1 MVKAPDYGMPEWAGD
16 VEVNL
21 VVEGIGQ

>member
-1 MVKAPDYGMPEWAGD
+1 MVKAPDYVMPEWAGD